1 MQSLAYIP
9 KKCMTTGE
17 DAGMS
22 ANKSVDSQTKKLKI
36 NLPDILITILNIKT
50 QFAII
55 KQTNSH
61 LRLSND

>member
-1 MQSLAYIP
+1 
-9 KKCMTTGE
+9 MTTGE